1 METIL
6 VGLIPGAVIGVIGFF
21 LVKTLKD
28 IETKLTKNELDTEK
42 LGDKL
47 DEFYIDTTQKIT
59 QVEKEVNSKV
69 DTLCK
74 ELAEH
79 KETVQKDFVT
89 KLDFARTTGEISKK
103 LDKIQDYLMQLLKD
117 WRPKT

>member
-6 VGLIPGAVIGVIGFF
+6 VGLIPGCVIGVIGFF

-28 IETKLTKNELDTEK
+28 IETKLTKNEQDTKK
-42 LGDKL
+42 LGDKIG
-47 DEFYIDTTQKIT
+47 DFYIEATEKIT
-59 QVEKEVNSKV
+59 QVEKEVNNKV
-69 DTLCK
+69 ETLSK

-103 LDKIQDYLMQLLKD
+103 LDKIQDYLMQLVKD
-117 WRPKT
+117 WRTKA

>member
-1 METIL
+1 MEAVL
-6 VGLIPGAVIGVIGFF
+6 VGLIPGTVIGIIGFF

-28 IETKLTKNELDTEK
+28 IETKLIKNEQDTEE

-47 DEFYIDTTQKIT
+47 DKLHLDTTQKINE
-59 QVEKEVNSKV
+59 VEKEVSCKV
-69 DTLCK
+69 EKLSK

>member
-6 VGLIPGAVIGVIGFF
+6 IGLIPGTVIGIIGFF
-21 LVKTLKD
+21 LVKTLRD
-28 IETKLTKNELDTEK
+28 IETKLAKNEQDTEE

-47 DEFYIDTTQKIT
+47 DKFHLDTTQKIN
-59 QVEKEVNSKV
+59 QVEKDVNSKV
-69 DTLCK
+69 ATLCK

-89 KLDFARTTGEISKK
+89 KMDFARTTGEISKK
-103 LDKIQDYLMQLLKD
+103 LDKIQDYLMQIVKE
-117 WRPKT
+117 WRSKA